1 MKLYHELAEH
11 YFAIE
16 NNHRDISA
24 DVTFI
29 TALLGERENPA
40 LLDLGC
46 GSGEHLGLLSRQG
59 IRCTGIDISGD
70 MLAQARERFPEGIE
84 FIRASM
90 TDIDY
95 EEAFD
100 IVISLFGSFNYLIND
115 AEIDSMLRKIRRAL
129 RPGGAGILEIWNSPP
144 IQKISEK
151 DIGPVSTTTHGGST
165 IRRERGFRLRHDAFK
180 TVVEVNYRY
189 TVDGPDGMKN
199 MRDRHVMRCFTTGE
213 ITRYLTAAG
222 LTVRNIFANFNS
234 EPYLENSN
242 RMVVLFERS
251 V

>member
-16 NNHRDISA
+16 NNHRDIRT
-24 DVTFI
+24 DVAFI
-29 TALLGERENPA
+29 TSLLGSRENPS

-46 GSGEHLGLLSRQG
+46 GSGEHLGLLSRKG

-90 TDIDY
+90 ADIDY

-100 IVISLFGSFNYLIND
+100 IVLSLFGSFNYLIDD
-115 AEIDSMLRKIRRAL
+115 AEIDSMLGKIRRAL
-129 RPGGAGILEIWNSPP
+129 KPGGAGILEVWNSPP
-144 IQKISEK
+144 IIKIREK
-151 DIGPVSTTTHGGST
+151 DIGPVSTTLHGGST
-165 IRRERGFRLRHDAFK
+165 IRRERGFKLRDDAYK

-189 TVDGPDGMKN
+189 TVDGPGGTKN
-199 MRDRHVMRCFTTGE
+199 IRDRHIMRCFTTGE
-213 ITRYLTAAG
+213 ITRFLSAAG
-222 LTVRNIFANFNS
+222 LTVISIFANFKS

-242 RMVVLFERS
+242 RMVVLFERP
-251 V
+251 

>member
-16 NNHRDISA
+16 NNHRDIRT

-29 TALLGERENPA
+29 TSLLGNRTNPA

-70 MLAQARERFPEGIE
+70 MLAQARERFPGGIE
-84 FIRASM
+84 FIRSSM
-90 TDIDY
+90 SDIDY
-95 EEAFD
+95 KEAFD
-100 IVISLFGSFNYLIND
+100 IVISLFGSFNYLIDD
-115 AEIDSMLRKIRRAL
+115 AEVGSMLGKIRTAL
-129 RPGGAGILEIWNSPP
+129 RPGGLGILEIWNSPP
-144 IQKISEK
+144 ILKIREK
-151 DIGPVSTTTHGGST
+151 EIGTVSTTMHDGST
-165 IRRERGFRLRHDAFK
+165 IRRERGFKLRDDSFK

-189 TVDGPDGMKN
+189 AVDGPAGVKN
-199 MRDRHVMRCFTTGE
+199 VRDRHVMRCFATGE
-213 ITRYLTAAG
+213 ITRFLAAAG
-222 LTVRNIFANFNS
+222 LTVRNIFANFKS

-242 RMVVLFERS
+242 RMVVLFERP